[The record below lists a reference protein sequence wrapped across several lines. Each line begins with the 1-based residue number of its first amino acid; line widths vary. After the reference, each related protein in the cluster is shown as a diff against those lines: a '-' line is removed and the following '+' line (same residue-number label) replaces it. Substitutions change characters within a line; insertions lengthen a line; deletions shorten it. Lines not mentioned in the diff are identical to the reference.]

1 MEYLFDTANLEA
13 IETYSKY
20 IPITGVT
27 SNPSI
32 IKKEGK
38 VDFFSHM
45 KTIRQMIGRDKTFHI
60 QVSGQDYESMM
71 ADADTILNRIDDQV
85 YIKVPVTLEG
95 LQVMRALK
103 SQNVHVTA
111 TAIYTRMQGFLALET
126 GADYMA
132 PYYNRMEN
140 NSIDPESVINAFAMM
155 IDKYGYKTKILAA
168 SFKNMGQVD
177 KALLAGAQ
185 AATIGVDIIKSA
197 FANPM
202 IDKAVTDFCADW
214 QFVYGDKM
222 ISQL

>member
-1 MEYLFDTANLEA
+1 MEYLFDTADLAA

-32 IKKEGK
+32 IKKEGNI
-38 VDFFSHM
+38 DFFSHM
-45 KTIRQMIGRDKTFHI
+45 KKIRQLIGPDKTFHI
-60 QVSGQDYESMM
+60 QVTGQDCDSMM
-71 ADADTILNRIDDQV
+71 ADADTILNRVDDQV
-85 YIKVPVTLEG
+85 YVKVPVTLEG
-95 LQVMRALK
+95 LQVMRTLK
-103 SQNVHVTA
+103 AQKIHVTA
-111 TAIYTRMQGFLALET
+111 TAIYTEMQGFMALEA

-140 NSIDPESVINAFAMM
+140 NNIDPEAVIRAFAKI

-168 SFKNMGQVD
+168 SFKNMGQVN
-177 KALLAGAQ
+177 KAFMAGAQ
-185 AATIGVDIIKSA
+185 TATMGVDIIKSA

-202 IDKAVTDFCADW
+202 IDKAIADFSADW
-214 QFVYGDKM
+214 QSVYGNKL